1 MTSPISP
8 KELRLAIQDA
18 WDRGD
23 EFFLTFYPKEEGVA
37 IPDYLRS
44 KPTVTFSICSRYSAP
59 PITSFCASERDVS
72 AVLNFDGMPYFCVV
86 PYAALCL
93 AVALLYPA
101 PAPAKGNVVD
111 LRDWKARKA
120 LRARGGK

>member
-8 KELRLAIQDA
+8 EALRLAIQDA

-23 EFFLTFYPKEEGVA
+23 EFFLTFDPKEEGVA

-44 KPTVTFSICSRYSAP
+44 KPTVTFSLCSRYSAP
-59 PITSFCASERDVS
+59 PITSFCASKHSVS
-72 AVLNFDGMPYFCVV
+72 AVLNFEGMPYFCVV

-93 AVALLYPA
+93 AAA
-101 PAPAKGNVVD
+101 PAESNVVD
-111 LRDWKARKA
+111 FREWKAR
-120 LRARGGK
+120 RVRGGK